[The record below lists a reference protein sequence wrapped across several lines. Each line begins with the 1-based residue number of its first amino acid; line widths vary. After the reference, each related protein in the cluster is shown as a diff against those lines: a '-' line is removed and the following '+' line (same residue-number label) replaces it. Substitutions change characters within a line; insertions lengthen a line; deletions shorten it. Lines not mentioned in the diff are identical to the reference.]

1 MSRVMVVED
10 DSIILSNLSQL
21 LALAGLDVI
30 EASDGEQAIAYLE
43 EAKKNPKIAPAMVLS
58 DLMMPNV
65 DGFELLKH
73 IRNDAVY
80 ERLPFVLLTAR
91 SESQDLKQA
100 FDLGAN
106 DYLVKPFEVDQL
118 MDLVRRQLSLSDC
131 PVFVDTDNPE
141 ASGQTGFMF
150 D

>member
-1 MSRVMVVED
+1 MSRVMIVED

-21 LALAGLDVI
+21 LTLAGLDVI
-30 EASDGEQAIAYLE
+30 EACDGGQAIAYLE
-43 EAKKNPKIAPAMVLS
+43 AAKANPKTAPALVIS
-58 DLMMPNV
+58 DLMMPNL

-73 IRNDAVY
+73 IRGDAVY
-80 ERLPFVLLTAR
+80 ARLPFVLLTAR

-106 DYLVKPFEVDQL
+106 DYLVKPFEIDHL
-118 MDLVRRQLSLSDC
+118 MEMVSRQLALSGNRMFADS
-131 PVFVDTDNPE
+131 E
-141 ASGQTGFMF
+141 SSGSGAIF